1 VKSKS
6 VENPAPAPSTDADL
20 STAVNDLITTL
31 VSGDANAIVQLLAPS
46 VLETAKKAATR
57 RMAQNPNVTPE
68 MLAQMEQMMEQQ
80 APQMVQMLTQ
90 EMTQN
95 PSILQRYQQMG
106 DALKQAQGTPPT
118 MNAAGDQATYTL
130 QSNGETG
137 VPPTVVMTLRDGKW
151 TLDFAASMMQNAS
164 GGQ

>member
-1 VKSKS
+1 M
-6 VENPAPAPSTDADL
+6 
-20 STAVNDLITTL
+20 
-31 VSGDANAIVQLLAPS
+31 
-46 VLETAKKAATR
+46 AATR

-137 VPPTVVMTLRDGKW
+137 VPPTVVMTLSNGKW
-151 TLDFAASMMQNAS
+151 TLDFASMAQNAAA
-164 GGQ
+164 GQ